1 MHFYFEIK
9 VTLCFEIQKNSMNN
23 IINISEDSLQV
34 TLFKQANPGAYEVV
48 AILSLQMDHVLALVY
63 ILHSI

>member
-1 MHFYFEIK
+1 MHFEMK

-34 TLFKQANPGAYEVV
+34 TLFKQAKSGAYEII
-48 AILSLQMDHVLALVY
+48 AILSFLSPCLYPSFYLTNP
-63 ILHSI
+63 L